1 MDEVIWLSDIMD
13 NPGLYKEPEPII
25 PLLAWENRLTMLA
38 GREKG
43 GKSTLVSAAA
53 AAISKG
59 EPFLEAEMKEGKILW
74 VSWEETKE
82 DIGRRFLQFGGD
94 ESKLALL
101 LHPENPYESV
111 KTLCIEHDFSL
122 IIWDSLSR
130 VADTVSKKVPDPG
143 NAPMW
148 TRIIAPI
155 LDIAHEYAT
164 SILLHHAKKDGRG
177 YRDSTG
183 IGAAPDVIIEM
194 SKAKQHKTHRFLD
207 RKGRFGF
214 SEDTIS
220 LEGEKYV
227 IIEKEDLDK
236 RILAFVKKNAGC
248 SSGALKVGLGGNAQ
262 DIVNE
267 TAKLLKNGSLTD
279 EGTDSKH
286 EYHVFALKR

>member
-1 MDEVIWLSDIMD
+1 VDEVIWLSDIMD
-13 NPGLYKEPEPII
+13 NPGLYKEPSPII
-25 PLLAWENRLTMLA
+25 PLLAWENRLTLLA

-53 AAISKG
+53 AAISRG
-59 EPFLEAEMKEGKILW
+59 EPFLEEEMKEGKILW

-94 ESKLALL
+94 ETKFALL

-111 KTLCIEHDFSL
+111 KSLCIEHDFFL

-143 NAPMW
+143 NAPVW

-194 SKAKQHKTHRFLD
+194 SKSKRQKTHRFLD

-214 SEDTIS
+214 SEDIIS
-220 LEGEKYV
+220 LEDTKYV

-236 RILAFVKKNAGC
+236 RILTFVNKNVGC
-248 SSGALKVGLGGNAQ
+248 SGAALKAGITGRAQ
-262 DIVNE
+262 EIVDE
-267 TAKLLKNGSLTD
+267 TAKLVKNGAIID
-279 EGTDSKH
+279 KGIGAKH
-286 EYHVFALKR
+286 EYHVFSFSS